1 MQLVF
6 QSAFR
11 LAFRLFAASFALS
24 FAAWHPAHAA
34 TPQTFQDLQV
44 EVVGQGRPMLMIPGL
59 NSAAE
64 TWRETCEALQGAKVQ
79 CHLVQ
84 LPGFAGL
91 PAVRSGQLAD
101 DRFLEGM
108 RDRLLAYIKARGLTR
123 PVVMGHSL
131 GGVVALQMAIAQPD
145 AIGELVIVDSL
156 AFFGAVQNPA
166 ATEESVRPMADA
178 MRKQMLAQ
186 DDASY
191 RKGAEN
197 AIKGM
202 AHDGQR
208 IATLRAWSEASD
220 RGTTTQAM
228 YEMMTTDLRP
238 QLARITTPTLLLG
251 AWAAYAPYGSTKES
265 TTQVFQSQYAKLQG
279 VRIEL
284 SDTGYHFL
292 MWDDPQWLQ
301 AQVRGFI
308 GSSSVVAK

>member
-24 FAAWHPAHAA
+24 FAAWHSAHAA
-34 TPQTFQDLQV
+34 PPRAFQDLQV
-44 EVVGQGRPMLMIPGL
+44 EVVGKGRPVLMIPGL

-64 TWRETCEALQGAKVQ
+64 TWRETCEALQDAKVQ

-84 LPGFAGL
+84 LPGFAGQ
-91 PAVRSGQLAD
+91 PAAKSGRLAD
-101 DRFLEGM
+101 ARYLDGM
-108 RDRLLAYIKARGLTR
+108 RDRLLAYIEARQLDK

-131 GGVVALQMAIAQPD
+131 GGVVALEMAIAQPD

-156 AFFGAVQNPA
+156 AFLGAVRDPA
-166 ATEESVRPMADA
+166 ATEESMRPMADA
-178 MRKQMLAQ
+178 MRRQMLAQ
-186 DDASY
+186 DDAGY
-191 RKGAEN
+191 RAGVENTVKGLAQGE
-197 AIKGM
+197 
-202 AHDGQR
+202 QR
-208 IATLRAWSEASD
+208 IATLRAWGEASD

-238 QLARITTPTLLLG
+238 QLARIKAPTLLLG
-251 AWAAYAPYGSTKES
+251 SWAGYAPYGATKES
-265 TTQVFQSQYAKLQG
+265 TAQIFESQYAKLEG

-308 GSSSVVAK
+308 GTSPLATK